1 MTQAGTV
8 SASPQVNSGGR
19 RKTGTTKRRG
29 ARIGWIRPISLGRI
43 TLWELAVLAVVATG
57 YPLRVNG
64 IVVLSVAAVV
74 VLSTSVRLKGLCIYQ
89 WFDVYRKF
97 RIRRSSA
104 AQVRVADPIAAVL
117 PGLRLSRHIDRA
129 GNRTGVAE
137 QGDSWTAVVRLGS
150 TTILDSVP
158 LLSVLRTMYEHGD
171 IRLATAELVT
181 WSVPSPPRAR
191 YYGDYR
197 DTQPMRI
204 HWLAVRY
211 RPVEA
216 PLAAAARGGGNDGA
230 ARTVSAAAMSLVGR
244 LATAGFDAKVLDE
257 PELRQ
262 DLLVALGAGNSG
274 ADARIRETWHDW
286 SIGTLRQRCF
296 LPKDR
301 AGEIDAL
308 GRWADQAAFTC
319 TSHTLTRDNRER
331 VAGATRIRIG
341 IHPTELQ
348 LDDKRVAKAL
358 GLRLVSSNGRQ
369 DTEVRHTLPLALPT
383 R

>member
-1 MTQAGTV
+1 MAQSGTV
-8 SASPQVNSGGR
+8 SAPRQMNSGGSGEV
-19 RKTGTTKRRG
+19 GTAKRRG
-29 ARIGWIRPISLGRI
+29 ARVGLFRPISLGQI
-43 TLWELAVLAVVATG
+43 ALWELAVLAVAATI
-57 YPLRVNG
+57 YPLRTTG
-64 IVVLSVAAVV
+64 FVVLGVAAFVM
-74 VLSTSVRLKGLCIYQ
+74 LCSSVRLSGLCVYQ
-89 WFDVYRKF
+89 WVDVYRKF
-97 RIRRSSA
+97 RSRRSR
-104 AQVRVADPIAAVL
+104 AQVRAADPISAVL
-117 PGLRLSRHIDRA
+117 PEVRLTRHVDRA
-129 GNRTGVAE
+129 GNRAGVAE
-137 QGDSWTAVVRLGS
+137 QGDSWIAVVRLGS
-150 TTILDSVP
+150 TTILDSRP
-158 LLSVLRTMYEHGD
+158 LLSILRATYARDD
-171 IRLATAELVT
+171 IRLSAAGLVT

-216 PLAAAARGGGNDGA
+216 PLAAEARGGGSDGA
-230 ARTVSAAAMSLVGR
+230 ARTVASAAMGLVGK
-244 LATAGFDAKVLDE
+244 LAAAGFEAKVLDE

-296 LPKDR
+296 TPKDR
-301 AGEIDAL
+301 GGELDAL

-331 VAGATRIRIG
+331 VTGATRVRIG

-358 GLRLVSSNGRQ
+358 GLRLVTSNGRQ
-369 DTEVRHTLPLALPT
+369 DAEVRHTLPLAMPS